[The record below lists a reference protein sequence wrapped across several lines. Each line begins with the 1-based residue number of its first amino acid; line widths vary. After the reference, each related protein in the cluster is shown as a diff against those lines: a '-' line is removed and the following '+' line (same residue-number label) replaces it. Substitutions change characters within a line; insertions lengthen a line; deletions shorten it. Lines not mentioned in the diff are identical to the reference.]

1 MSHSS
6 NSRVHWFQII
16 IMNIIIIKK
25 FEMWELLKF
34 DTETWNEKCCWK
46 KWHYRYVW
54 GRAAGNLRFVKKA
67 VSAKCSKTSCA
78 STSELVTW
86 VHGLYARSR
95 CCRLGAHHLLPFLE
109 HLVTLAMFY
118 FHQLNLSKMLLSS
131 MWLISHKNSQ
141 VRRGNHCFENIS
153 MMVK

>member
-6 NSRVHWFQII
+6 NSRVHWSQII

-54 GRAAGNLRFVKKA
+54 GRAAGNRFVKKA

-95 CCRLGAHHLLPFLE
+95 CCHSGARHLLPCLE
-109 HLVTLAMFY
+109 HLVTLSMFY
-118 FHQLNLSKMLLSS
+118 FHQLNLCKMLLSS
-131 MWLISHKNSQ
+131 MWLISHKTHKLEE
-141 VRRGNHCFENIS
+141 VTTVLKI
-153 MMVK
+153 